1 MPKLPN
7 PVEIDFEEYIRHIEP
22 SKQEKGFAWATAI
35 GLQQV
40 DGLTPSQFLYETA
53 KRNIEGEIS
62 VEEVQALI
70 DTYYESRNDLHN
82 EDSRTEEADK
92 VASRIAQILGEP
104 SFNFS
109 PSYFI
114 AIHKRLFQDI
124 YQFAGKLRD
133 YDITKKEWVLDGD
146 TVIYGAAFEL
156 KSALSY
162 DFEQERSFIYE
173 NISQDEFIKHL
184 CFFVSRLWQI
194 HAFGEGNTRT
204 TAVFI
209 IKYLRS
215 LGFKVN
221 NKPFESH
228 SWYFRNALVRANYK
242 NVKKGIGEDIS
253 YLELFFRNLLLGEK
267 HQLRNRYMHL
277 RFDKNLPIN
286 TENLPINTKNLPIN
300 QVQQELLQLLQENP
314 MYTYAELAQR
324 VTRTRETVRV
334 NLKKLQDLGLIKRI
348 GANKNGWWQVHLK

>member
-1 MPKLPN
+1 M
-7 PVEIDFEEYIRHIEP
+7 
-22 SKQEKGFAWATAI
+22 
-35 GLQQV
+35 
-40 DGLTPSQFLYETA
+40 
-53 KRNIEGEIS
+53 
-62 VEEVQALI
+62 
-70 DTYYESRNDLHN
+70 
-82 EDSRTEEADK
+82 
-92 VASRIAQILGEP
+92 
-104 SFNFS
+104 
-109 PSYFI
+109 
-114 AIHKRLFQDI
+114 
-124 YQFAGKLRD
+124 
-133 YDITKKEWVLDGD
+133 
-146 TVIYGAAFEL
+146 IYGAAFEL

-184 CFFVSRLWQI
+184 CFFVSRLCQI

-286 TENLPINTKNLPIN
+286 TENLPINTENLPIN

-324 VTRTRETVRV
+324 VNRTRETVRV
-334 NLKKLQDLGLIKRI
+334 NLKKLQELGLIKRI

>member
-7 PVEIDFEEYIRHIEP
+7 PVERDFEEYIRHIAP

-40 DGLTPSQFLYETA
+40 DGLT
-53 KRNIEGEIS
+53 
-62 VEEVQALI
+62 
-70 DTYYESRNDLHN
+70 
-82 EDSRTEEADK
+82 
-92 VASRIAQILGEP
+92 ILVP
-104 SFNFS
+104 PTLLPFTNV
-109 PSYFI
+109 YF
-114 AIHKRLFQDI
+114 KI

-286 TENLPINTKNLPIN
+286 TENLPTNTENLPINTENLPIN

-324 VTRTRETVRV
+324 VNRTRETVRV
-334 NLKKLQDLGLIKRI
+334 NLKKLQELGLIKRI